1 MDVFADSSSGSSL
14 LTRGKPVPEP
24 DPPARQRLIP
34 AYAGKTARRSAR
46 IGCRPAHPCLRGE
59 NHGQVKTK
67 EVDLGSSL
75 LTRGKRDPPVGD
87 RLDTRLIPAYAGK
100 TQVVPHSWHTSPA
113 HPCLRGENSQ
123 RRCPTKSSQ
132 RGSSLLTR
140 GKRRRTRGLL
150 RTERL
155 IPAYAGKTTP

>member
-1 MDVFADSSSGSSL
+1 MIHHPTTPAPALLAKESYGDSAY
-14 LTRGKPVPEP
+14 GKNLE
-24 DPPARQRLIP
+24 LIP
-34 AYAGKTARRSAR
+34 AYAGKTTAWTCLR
-46 IGCRPAHPCLRGE
+46 IPVPAHPCLRGE
-59 NHGQVKTK
+59 NLFLNLIRLHGN
-67 EVDLGSSL
+67 GSSL